1 MKRLLVKLAWMLLL
15 IVLLTLLWRDELD
28 FVYRTF

>member
-1 MKRLLVKLAWMLLL
+1 MKGILLRLAWMLIL
-15 IVLLTLLWRDELD
+15 IAALILLWRDELD